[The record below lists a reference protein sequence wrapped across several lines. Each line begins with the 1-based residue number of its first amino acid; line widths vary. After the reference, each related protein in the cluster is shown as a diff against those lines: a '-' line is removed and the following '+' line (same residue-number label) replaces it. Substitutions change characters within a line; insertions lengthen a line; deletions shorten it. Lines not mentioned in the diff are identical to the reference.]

1 VDIIDLSALL
11 TTTMPEMQKVIEALE
26 EDYGAKIT
34 YFSWLESRS
43 HEKLVLSQ

>member
-26 EDYGAKIT
+26 EAGAKIT
-34 YFSWLESRS
+34 YFSWLESHS